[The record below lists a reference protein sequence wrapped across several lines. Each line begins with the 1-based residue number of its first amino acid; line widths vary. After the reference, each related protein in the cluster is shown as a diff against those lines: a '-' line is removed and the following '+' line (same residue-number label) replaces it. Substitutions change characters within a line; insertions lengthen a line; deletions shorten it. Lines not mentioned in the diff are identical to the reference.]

1 MYTYNKDDKSY
12 TFSFDDINLDNLIET
27 DLESKS
33 ERNATPAN
41 NTNETEENNTESPAP
56 RPQKIEVING
66 GNDLDISPV
75 SDYIEVEKP
84 KSEKK
89 DNIVIP
95 ENQE

>member
-12 TFSFDDINLDNLIET
+12 TFSFDDINLDNLINT
-27 DLESKS
+27 DLEPKD
-33 ERNATPAN
+33 ENNTKPEN

>member
-33 ERNATPAN
+33 ESNATPAN